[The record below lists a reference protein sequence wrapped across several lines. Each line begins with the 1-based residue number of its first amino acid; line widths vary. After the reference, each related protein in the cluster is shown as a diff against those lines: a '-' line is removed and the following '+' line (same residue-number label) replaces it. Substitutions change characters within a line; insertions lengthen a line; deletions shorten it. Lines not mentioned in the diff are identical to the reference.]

1 MVASFG
7 LDTIVSLTSPW
18 FSFTYPIALVLMLL
32 GIFEKFIPND
42 GGFKGAAYFTVVY
55 AFLDLPA
62 EYGVHIGVL
71 DKLLGLIP
79 LYNYGFG
86 WVVPAVA
93 GFIIGLLVYPCLGKA
108 NQ

>member
-1 MVASFG
+1 M
-7 LDTIVSLTSPW
+7 
-18 FSFTYPIALVLMLL
+18 
-32 GIFEKFIPND
+32 
-42 GGFKGAAYFTVVY
+42 VY

-93 GFIIGLLVYPCLGKA
+93 GFIIGLLVYPRLGKA